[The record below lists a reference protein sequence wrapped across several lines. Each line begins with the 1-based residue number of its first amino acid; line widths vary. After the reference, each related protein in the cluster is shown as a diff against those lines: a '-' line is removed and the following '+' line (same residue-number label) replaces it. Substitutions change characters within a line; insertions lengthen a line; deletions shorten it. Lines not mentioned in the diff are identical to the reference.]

1 MSSDDSTTARPD
13 DATAARARGQRT
25 AWAEPP
31 PKLAAADVH
40 RVVGRLTAPP
50 RPAPK
55 PSLPQESRAAL
66 PALELAKELRQ
77 RVTAWRRRRL
87 GLRGTLL
94 YLLPL
99 PLPLAGLVALA
110 SGDFGGAVAAIG
122 AFAAIVGGGYLNRRG
137 LREQLLAPERRYSR
151 PDPVPYG
158 YLAAALVAAGTGL
171 AAAGVV
177 GHDLLVS
184 GTFALLAAAG
194 FHLSYPL
201 PSPRRLLERP
211 ARAPADNRV
220 RNALER
226 AEGRILAIE
235 LAAEGIGNPE
245 LEQRLR
251 RIAGQGRGILELIAG
266 RPGELSRAHK
276 FLNVYLEGAERVAS
290 RYAQTHRVARS
301 RTLEGSF
308 RSVLEE
314 IEAVFERQHTLLL
327 EHDMDDLDV
336 QIEVLRKQL
345 EREGLG

>member
-1 MSSDDSTTARPD
+1 MSSDDSTPVRPD
-13 DATAARARGQRT
+13 DTPATAAGGPRT

-40 RVVGRLTAPP
+40 RLVGRLTRAPQ
-50 RPAPK
+50 PAPK
-55 PSLPQESRAAL
+55 PAPPAESRPGL
-66 PALELAKELRQ
+66 PALDLAKELRQ

-110 SGDFGGAVAAIG
+110 SGDFGGAVAALG
-122 AFAAIVGGGYLNRRG
+122 AFAAIVGGAYLNRRG
-137 LREQLLAPERRYSR
+137 LREQLLAPERRFSR
-151 PDPVPYG
+151 PDTLPYG
-158 YLAAALVAAGTGL
+158 YLGAALVATGTGL
-171 AAAGVV
+171 AAGGVV
-177 GHDLLVS
+177 GHDAFVS
-184 GTFALLAAAG
+184 TTFALLAAVG

-211 ARAPADNRV
+211 VSAASDTRV
-220 RNALER
+220 RSALER

-251 RIAGQGRGILELIAG
+251 RIAAQGRGILDLIAG

-301 RTLEGSF
+301 RTLESSF
-308 RSVLEE
+308 RNVLAE
-314 IEAVFERQHTLLL
+314 IEAVFERQRTLLL
-327 EHDMDDLDV
+327 AHDMDDLDV